1 MVWRIFCHHVIFIC
15 RLPDVLKRASCED
28 VSVFSNTINT
38 GPMNKDDLSKLVNE
52 LNALVSQFRF
62 EEALDRFYDEH
73 IVSVENEN
81 PPTVGLPAYR
91 ASAKQYLESISNN
104 SATLLNVIVS
114 DDMSV
119 TEWHFKFDH
128 KVWGRW
134 DSIQLSLQRWRNGK
148 IVHER
153 HHYNR

>member
-1 MVWRIFCHHVIFIC
+1 
-15 RLPDVLKRASCED
+15 
-28 VSVFSNTINT
+28 
-38 GPMNKDDLSKLVNE
+38 MNKNELTSLVNE

-62 EEALDRFYDEH
+62 EEALDKFYDDN
-73 IVSVENEN
+73 IVSAENEN

-91 ASAKQYLESISNN
+91 ISAKKYLSSISNP
-104 SATLLNVIVS
+104 SAKLLNVIVS

-119 TEWHFKFDH
+119 TEWHYTFEH
-128 KVWGRW
+128 REWGKW
-134 DSIQLSLQRWRNGK
+134 DSVQLSVQRWKNGR